1 MVPEISS
8 ATYNFLCHFRLVFA
22 LLPPNNPEI
31 KILKKWKT
39 LGDIIFL
46 HMSTMNQNHM
56 MYDSWD
62 MECNRQNF
70 FSFWTIFCPS
80 IPPPLTTKRTKILKK
95 WKKDPRD
102 IIILHKCTIN
112 DNHMICGSWDI
123 NCNRQI
129 FFLTLGH
136 FLPFYPLPR

>member
-8 ATYNFLCHFRLVFA
+8 ATCNFLCHFRLFFA

-39 LGDIIFL
+39 LRDIIFL

-62 MECNRQNF
+62 MERNRQNF

-95 WKKDPRD
+95 WKKYPRD

-136 FLPFYPLPR
+136 FLPFYPLPP

>member
-8 ATYNFLCHFRLVFA
+8 ATYNFLCHFRLFFA

-46 HMSTMNQNHM
+46 HISTMNQNHM
-56 MYDSWD
+56 VYDSWD
-62 MECNRQNF
+62 TERNRQNF

-136 FLPFYPLPR
+136 FLPFYPLPP